1 MTSHRFLCNLRSN
14 LNYSDGAAMQASRLI
29 STALCAAVLSLTACQ
44 TTQSN
49 GQPLTDAQVVSKR
62 EAILKMARSGVDELI
77 RKNPKAAEEIRNSAG
92 YAVFNATNVNIIL
105 VVLSNGDGAL
115 FQPGQK
121 PVFMMERKAGE
132 GAGAGFQKQYQVMI
146 FKNEA
151 AIKQFTAA
159 KGVGG
164 DVNANISAG
173 SGGMQQSINP
183 NIVTYLVGESG
194 YDLQA
199 NWGGSVYTPND
210 TLNNP
215 DIRGGY

>member
-1 MTSHRFLCNLRSN
+1 MRIHHLCTV
-14 LNYSDGAAMQASRLI
+14 ASLI
-29 STALCAAVLSLTACQ
+29 GLLLLTGCQ
-44 TTQSN
+44 TTQSD
-49 GQPLTDAQVVSKR
+49 GKPLTDNQVIEKR
-62 EAILKMARSGVDELI
+62 EAILKMSRTGLETLL
-77 RKNPKAAEEIRNSAG
+77 RQNPKAAEEIRTSTG
-92 YAVFNATNVNIIL
+92 YAVFNASNVNIVL
-105 VVLSNGDGAL
+105 VVLSNGDGVL

-132 GAGAGFQKQYQVMI
+132 GLGAGYQKQYQVII
-146 FKNEA
+146 FKNQD

-164 DVNANISAG
+164 DINANMSAG
-173 SGGMQQSINP
+173 SGGEQRSFNP
-183 NIVTYLVGESG
+183 NVTTYLVGESG

-199 NWGGSVYTPND
+199 NWGGSLYTPND